1 MNQSINQSI
10 GSSSNGSIA
19 IACVCMYV
27 CVCVCVQEGSNM
39 CDWLKVCKFCI
50 YHAVYRLDTKYMKSF
65 IPYAFLCTK
74 KYRIMVRIKK
84 LNTDL

>member
-1 MNQSINQSI
+1 
-10 GSSSNGSIA
+10 
-19 IACVCMYV
+19 
-27 CVCVCVQEGSNM
+27 M

-74 KYRIMVRIKK
+74 KYRIVVRIKK
-84 LNTDL
+84 LNTEL